1 MPSGRKAFV
10 GTDGVWSMSRCPSG
24 AVMTAPNP
32 KPATAIPVMSPGLS
46 GNHFWSMAI
55 GTM

>member
-1 MPSGRKAFV
+1 MRA
-10 GTDGVWSMSRCPSG
+10 CPTG

-32 KPATAIPVMSPGLS
+32 KPATAMPVIRPGLS
-46 GNHFWSMAI
+46 GNHFCSIAM